1 VRDEGPV
8 HGPADVGAA
17 GSSPPSVDLL
27 VVTANPA
34 VSLSLPDRSVVEV
47 GPARLATWLRSVD
60 RPLPRG
66 VVLDVGSPS
75 TASQDL
81 ATLRAN
87 RVLAPVVLVTD
98 GSEGWLDL
106 TDDGVVQLGPPVT
119 RAALRDAVEAL
130 LSLPPVAPSPRTR
143 SRRWALATELA
154 PRLKVLDPDP
164 VGMPATS
171 STAKPEP
178 PPASTSAPEV
188 AETAAPSTS
197 APDVAETP
205 TVAVVEAPA
214 TDTAEPDVVE
224 PHVPVRPSSRE
235 RSAPERGTPPRDTAE
250 PAAFAPKPE
259 DVDPPTS
266 TRHSEADPLEPG
278 PSEPAAA
285 PSHLTPQADA
295 SEQETPVPDA
305 PRFDA
310 PEPDPP
316 EPDEPEPDTP
326 EVPRHVA
333 PDTPTPPAPDTPPRP
348 APDASPP
355 PAREVPSVFAPRG
368 PGPTI
373 ADRPLSEEERSTPA
387 AAASSAGHGQRPSRP
402 AVETGAGAV
411 AQPPSTPGAGTY
423 TERRP
428 PLALV
433 TEDPHGYEHSENGH
447 PAPPKR
453 EKPGLR
459 NRLAPKTKARRG
471 DRTTAATTAPAPEA
485 APSEHASGV
494 PAAWL
499 DSHRSPGAVVDTS
512 APEVGDPPPTREI
525 ADRSTPPR
533 EVVDRSAQPTVDTPP
548 HEVVDR
554 SAQPTVDTPPHEVVD
569 RSAQPAADPPVRRV
583 GDAGVREAVETTSRD
598 VVDRPNRDV
607 VEHPARTEVASTTA
621 APHLRRRDVMHLVRE
636 ILERSD
642 ELFVYHLGIVAQ
654 AIVEDVIENLPAD
667 AACVL
672 VRDED
677 GGWHV
682 EGASGLRETETE
694 LVLDDDHWLVAQTV
708 RSSAAVAIED
718 TDIAR
723 VQLRGAP
730 LASWPHLMAEGTP
743 DGRALVIA
751 ARDVSG
757 EGFIERDV
765 VRIAEL
771 CQEGQRY
778 LAAGHDVRTLVRR
791 LSED

>member
-1 VRDEGPV
+1 VRERRSRAGVQQVVRDEGSV

-34 VSLSLPDRSVVEV
+34 VSLSLRDRSVVEV
-47 GPARLATWLRSVD
+47 GPARLATWLRSAD
-60 RPLPRG
+60 RPVPRG

-75 TASQDL
+75 TASQDI
-81 ATLRAN
+81 AALRGY
-87 RVLAPVVLVTD
+87 RVMAPVVLVTD

-106 TDDGVVQLGPPVT
+106 IDERVVPLGPPVT
-119 RAALRDAVEAL
+119 RAALRDAVETL
-130 LSLPPVAPSPRTR
+130 LSLPPVTPAPPTR

-154 PRLKVLDPDP
+154 PRLKALDPGP
-164 VGMPATS
+164 VAPGTPT
-171 STAKPEP
+171 TAGSK
-178 PPASTSAPEV
+178 ARS
-188 AETAAPSTS
+188 PSTS
-197 APDVAETP
+197 AEVAGTP
-205 TVAVVEAPA
+205 TPSTTPPKVVSAPTPTAAVVEASAPPA

-224 PHVPVRPSSRE
+224 PHVPVRPPARGWSP
-235 RSAPERGTPPRDTAE
+235 PERGTDERGTDERGTPRRDTTE

-259 DVDPPTS
+259 EVDPPTP
-266 TRHSEADPLEPG
+266 TRHSETDPDEPG
-278 PSEPAAA
+278 PAEPVAA
-285 PSHLTPQADA
+285 PWHVAPQAAA
-295 SEQETPVPDA
+295 SEQEPPAPDA
-305 PRFDA
+305 PRSDA
-310 PEPDPP
+310 PEPDAP

-326 EVPRHVA
+326 EVPRHVT
-333 PDTPTPPAPDTPPRP
+333 PDTPTPPAPDTPLRP
-348 APDASPP
+348 APDASPAP
-355 PAREVPSVFAPRG
+355 VREVPSVFARRS
-368 PGPTI
+368 PGPTT
-373 ADRPLSEEERSTPA
+373 ADGPLPEEPSAPA
-387 AAASSAGHGQRPSRP
+387 AAAGSEWPAQRPGRP

-411 AQPPSTPGAGTY
+411 APAPSTPEAGTHP
-423 TERRP
+423 ERRP
-428 PLALV
+428 PLSLV
-433 TEDPHGYEHSENGH
+433 TEDPQGYEHSENGH

-453 EKPGLR
+453 EKPRLR
-459 NRLAPKTKARRG
+459 NRLTPKTKARRG
-471 DRTTAATTAPAPEA
+471 DRTTAATDPAPEA
-485 APSEHASGV
+485 APSGHASGA
-494 PAAWL
+494 PAALL
-499 DSHRSPGAVVDTS
+499 DSHRPLGAVVDAS
-512 APEVGDPPPTREI
+512 VPEVVDPPTREV
-525 ADRSTPPR
+525 ADRSPQPAVDTPPR
-533 EVVDRSAQPTVDTPP
+533 EVVDRSAQPVIDT
-548 HEVVDR
+548 
-554 SAQPTVDTPPHEVVD
+554 
-569 RSAQPAADPPVRRV
+569 PVRRV
-583 GDAGVREAVETTSRD
+583 GDAGVREAVETTSRV

-607 VEHPARTEVASTTA
+607 VEHPARTDVASTTA

-636 ILERSD
+636 ILDRSD
-642 ELFVYHLGIVAQ
+642 ELFVYHLGVVAQ

-682 EGASGLRETETE
+682 EGASGLRETETQ

-708 RSSAAVAIED
+708 RASAAVAIED

-757 EGFIERDV
+757 QGFTERDV

-771 CQEGQRY
+771 CHEGQRY
-778 LAAGHDVRTLVRR
+778 LAAGHEVRTLVRR